1 MDVSP
6 PTKVGRLT
14 LWQVILKDF
23 GETEGSCMYMYIYW
37 IYYMHNTYVAGKGA
51 MMTGGVSMFNKAA
64 STAYTALMPEE
75 KEKLL
80 IRSQDSGHTSTLS
93 QADIISAGG
102 KIFKKLQS
110 QVKNNTVIHFRSKE
124 YYAIRY

>member
-1 MDVSP
+1 
-6 PTKVGRLT
+6 
-14 LWQVILKDF
+14 
-23 GETEGSCMYMYIYW
+23 
-37 IYYMHNTYVAGKGA
+37 
-51 MMTGGVSMFNKAA
+51 MTGGVSMFNKAA